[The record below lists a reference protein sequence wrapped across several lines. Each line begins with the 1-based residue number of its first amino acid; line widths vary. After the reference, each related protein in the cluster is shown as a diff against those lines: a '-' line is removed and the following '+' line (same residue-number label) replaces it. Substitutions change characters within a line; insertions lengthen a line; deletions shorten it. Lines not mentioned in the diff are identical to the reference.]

1 MRPTGPYPVLIL
13 QGEQGTAKST
23 AAKVLRLLID
33 PSAAPLRTA
42 PRDERDLMIAARNGW
57 IIALDNLSG
66 LSSWLSDALCR
77 IATGGG
83 VSTRELYSDTDEVL
97 IDVQRPII
105 LNGID
110 DIATRQDLIDRSIII
125 NLETIADNKRKPEA
139 EFWRF
144 FNTCKLAILGALLD
158 RVSRALQQLSDTR
171 LANLPCM
178 ADFAVW
184 VTAAEPESEKHQFIT
199 AYRGNRQSAIESGLE
214 GSPVATALREVI
226 NPNSPFEG
234 TATEL
239 LNRLNNT
246 SMIAPGNYDLGPSPR
261 AAYRVS

>member
-42 PRDERDLMIAARNGW
+42 PLDERDLMIAARNGW

-125 NLETIADNKRKPEA
+125 NLEPIPENKRKPEA
-139 EFWRF
+139 EFW
-144 FNTCKLAILGALLD
+144 
-158 RVSRALQQLSDTR
+158 Q
-171 LANLPCM
+171 
-178 ADFAVW
+178 
-184 VTAAEPESEKHQFIT
+184 
-199 AYRGNRQSAIESGLE
+199 
-214 GSPVATALREVI
+214 
-226 NPNSPFEG
+226 
-234 TATEL
+234 
-239 LNRLNNT
+239 
-246 SMIAPGNYDLGPSPR
+246 
-261 AAYRVS
+261 

>member
-1 MRPTGPYPVLIL
+1 MATAYRQGAYEALIIIRVALIPVHSLRLIRAAGLLSPYRGRLVVAMRPTGPYPVLIL

-125 NLETIADNKRKPEA
+125 NLEPIPENKRKPEA
-139 EFWRF
+139 EFW
-144 FNTCKLAILGALLD
+144 
-158 RVSRALQQLSDTR
+158 Q
-171 LANLPCM
+171 
-178 ADFAVW
+178 
-184 VTAAEPESEKHQFIT
+184 
-199 AYRGNRQSAIESGLE
+199 
-214 GSPVATALREVI
+214 
-226 NPNSPFEG
+226 
-234 TATEL
+234 
-239 LNRLNNT
+239 
-246 SMIAPGNYDLGPSPR
+246 
-261 AAYRVS
+261 